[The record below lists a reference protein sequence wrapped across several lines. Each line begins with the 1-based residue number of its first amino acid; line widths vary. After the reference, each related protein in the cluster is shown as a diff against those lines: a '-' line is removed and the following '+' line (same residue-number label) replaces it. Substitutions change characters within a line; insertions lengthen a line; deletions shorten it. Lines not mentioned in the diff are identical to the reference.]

1 MMNDSTEC
9 WALRPQQENV
19 LPMSKALGLFK
30 ASRLA
35 SERWLV
41 ADKIWSE
48 GADATALEFLETSF
62 VFKGKTNR
70 QMNKQ

>member
-1 MMNDSTEC
+1 
-9 WALRPQQENV
+9 
-19 LPMSKALGLFK
+19 MSKALGLFK